1 MNKFSKYIVLI
12 IFIFSSYNLV
22 GSDKEVNV
30 YGSVLS
36 TPGVFELNL
45 EYNFLSFDLLG
56 IQSITGIRAGSSMF
70 GIQGL
75 SVRFSTPII
84 GIVQYFGKDSG
95 LDLGFSYLKH
105 YNFGTDRNKDKPVLY
120 KDDDEKMIRFDSG
133 YRTYLDNNII
143 FRFSF
148 VSFADFEKLKASG
161 DWDLQFLISASVG
174 YSF

>member
-1 MNKFSKYIVLI
+1 MI
-12 IFIFSSYNLV
+12 IFIFSSYSLV
-22 GSDKEVNV
+22 GNDKEVNV
-30 YGSVLS
+30 YGSLLS
-36 TPGVFELNL
+36 TPGIFEINL

-75 SVRFSTPII
+75 SVRYSTPII

-120 KDDDEKMIRFDSG
+120 KDDDEKIIRFDCG
-133 YRTYLDNNII
+133 YRTYLENNII

-148 VSFADFEKLKASG
+148 VSFADFEKLKANG
-161 DWDLQFLISASVG
+161 DWDFQYLISASVG